1 MSALGGG
8 GNAINKAKTAV
19 ANAESL
25 TQEQQEIDFGRSL
38 LYNIRQRRIATSQLQ
53 TANWSDD
60 FVTSSAQGAQA
71 NIDSALA
78 GEMGYAYKTAE
89 RQQKVSDYYASAQR
103 WAKKAEKNN
112 RVAGYV
118 GEAIGAVAT
127 VVGAAVGTF
136 IAPGIGTAAGASAG
150 AAIGTGLTAALGG
163 KSAAVKGSIKGDIE
177 GGMLAMTFG
186 SAAGAGAGVTESA
199 GAGAG
204 VTESAGYTATASVDG
219 AVVASETAVTEGA
232 GKTFLASAID
242 FAKEKA
248 IDYGVNQMSKIITED
263 SQKDTE
269 RYIYGSQRSVAF
281 KNTFQ
286 TPSTPSDEYLRQR
299 FGFFI

>member
-8 GNAINKAKTAV
+8 GNAINKAKTSV

-53 TANWSDD
+53 TSNWSDD

-71 NIDSALA
+71 NVDSALA

-89 RQQKVSDYYASAQR
+89 RQQKISDYYASAQR
-103 WAKKAEKNN
+103 WAKKAENNN
-112 RVAGYV
+112 RIAGYV

-127 VVGAAVGTF
+127 VAGAAIGGP
-136 IAPGIGTAAGASAG
+136 IGAAAGTAIGGYIGAAAG

-163 KSAAVKGSIKGDIE
+163 KSSAIKGSIKGGIE
-177 GGMLAMTFG
+177 GGMLSTSLG
-186 SAAGAGAGVTESA
+186 SISGAGAGVTEAS
-199 GAGAG
+199 
-204 VTESAGYTATASVDG
+204 GYTATASVDG

-232 GKTFLASAID
+232 GKTFLASAMD

-248 IDYGVNQMSKIITED
+248 IDYGVNQMTKMFTED

-286 TPSTPSDEYLRQR
+286 TPSSPSDEYLRQR

>member
-60 FVTSSAQGAQA
+60 FVTSSAQGAQS

-199 GAGAG
+199 G
-204 VTESAGYTATASVDG
+204 YTATASVDG

>member
-1 MSALGGG
+1 MSVLGGG
-8 GNAINKAKTAV
+8 GNAINKAKTSV

-89 RQQKVSDYYASAQR
+89 RQQKISDYYASAQR

-127 VVGAAVGTF
+127 VAGATVGSF
-136 IAPGIGTAAGASAG
+136 IAPGAGTAAGAAAG

-163 KSAAVKGSIKGDIE
+163 KSAAVKGSVKGDIE
-177 GGMLAMTFG
+177 GGILAMSFG
-186 SAAGAGAGVTESA
+186 SVYGAGAGVTEP
-199 GAGAG
+199 
-204 VTESAGYTATASVDG
+204 AGYTATAPVDG

-232 GKTFLASAID
+232 DKTFLASAID

-248 IDYGVNQMSKIITED
+248 IDYGVNQITKIITED

-286 TPSTPSDEYLRQR
+286 TPSTPSDVYLRQR

>member
-8 GNAINKAKTAV
+8 GNAINKAKTSV

-53 TANWSDD
+53 TANWSDN
-60 FVTSSAQGAQA
+60 FVTSSAQGAQS

-89 RQQKVSDYYASAQR
+89 RQQNISDYYASAQR

-112 RVAGYV
+112 KVAGYV

-127 VVGAAVGTF
+127 VVGAVVGSF
-136 IAPGIGTAAGASAG
+136 IAPGAGTAAGASAG

-163 KSAAVKGSIKGDIE
+163 KSAAIKGSVKGDIE
-177 GGMLAMTFG
+177 GGMLAMSFG
-186 SAAGAGAGVTESA
+186 SAA

-248 IDYGVNQMSKIITED
+248 IDYGVNQMTKIITED

>member
-1 MSALGGG
+1 MSVLGGG

-71 NIDSALA
+71 NVDSALA
-78 GEMGYAYKTAE
+78 SDMGYAYKTAE
-89 RQQKVSDYYASAQR
+89 RQQKISDYYASAQR

-127 VVGAAVGTF
+127 VAGAA
-136 IAPGIGTAAGASAG
+136 IGGPIGAAAG

-163 KSAAVKGSIKGDIE
+163 KSAAIKGSVKGGIE
-177 GGMLAMTFG
+177 GGMLAMTYG
-186 SAAGAGAGVTESA
+186 SIAGT
-199 GAGAG
+199 GAG
-204 VTESAGYTATASVDG
+204 VTESAGYTATASIDG

-242 FAKEKA
+242 FAKETA
-248 IDYGVNQMSKIITED
+248 IDYGVNQMTKMITAD

-286 TPSTPSDEYLRQR
+286 TPSSPSDEYLRQR

>member
-1 MSALGGG
+1 MSVLGGG

-71 NIDSALA
+71 NVDSALA

-89 RQQKVSDYYASAQR
+89 RKQKISDYYTSAQR

-118 GEAIGAVAT
+118 GEAIGAVSTVAGA
-127 VVGAAVGTF
+127 VVGSIVPGVGT
-136 IAPGIGTAAGASAG
+136 ALGAAAGAAL
-150 AAIGTGLTAALGG
+150 GTGLTTALGG
-163 KSAAVKGSIKGDIE
+163 KSAAIKGSIKGDIE
-177 GGMLAMTFG
+177 GGMLAMSYG
-186 SAAGAGAGVTESA
+186 SIAGAGAGVSEA
-199 GAGAG
+199 
-204 VTESAGYTATASVDG
+204 AGYTATASVDG
-219 AVVASETAVTEGA
+219 SVVASETAVTEGA

-286 TPSTPSDEYLRQR
+286 TPSSPSDEYLRQR

>member
-8 GNAINKAKTAV
+8 GNAINKAKTSV

-60 FVTSSAQGAQA
+60 FVTSSAQGAQS

-89 RQQKVSDYYASAQR
+89 RQQKISDYYASAQR

-127 VVGAAVGTF
+127 VAGAAVGTF
-136 IAPGIGTAAGASAG
+136 IAPGLGTAAGASAG

-163 KSAAVKGSIKGDIE
+163 KSAAIKGSIKGNIE

-199 GAGAG
+199 G
-204 VTESAGYTATASVDG
+204 YTATASVDG
-219 AVVASETAVTEGA
+219 AVVSSETAVTEGA

-286 TPSTPSDEYLRQR
+286 TPSSPSDEYLRQR

>member
-8 GNAINKAKTAV
+8 GNAINKAKTSV

-60 FVTSSAQGAQA
+60 FVTSSAQGAQS
-71 NIDSALA
+71 NVDSTLA
-78 GEMGYAYKTAE
+78 GDMGYAYKTAE
-89 RQQKVSDYYASAQR
+89 RQQKISDYYASAQR

-136 IAPGIGTAAGASAG
+136 VAPGLGTAAGASAG

-163 KSAAVKGSIKGDIE
+163 KSAAVKGSVKGNIE

-186 SAAGAGAGVTESA
+186 SAA
-199 GAGAG
+199 AGAG

-286 TPSTPSDEYLRQR
+286 TPSSPSDEYLRQR

>member
-8 GNAINKAKTAV
+8 GNAINKAKTSV

-60 FVTSSAQGAQA
+60 FVTSSAQGAQS

-89 RQQKVSDYYASAQR
+89 RQQKISDYYASAQR

-127 VVGAAVGTF
+127 VVGAA
-136 IAPGIGTAAGASAG
+136 IGGPIGAAAG
-150 AAIGTGLTAALGG
+150 AAIGTGLTSALGG
-163 KSAAVKGSIKGDIE
+163 KSAAVKGSVKGDIE

-186 SAAGAGAGVTESA
+186 SAA

>member
-1 MSALGGG
+1 MSVLGGG
-8 GNAINKAKTAV
+8 GNAINKAKTSV

-60 FVTSSAQGAQA
+60 FVTSSAQGAQS

-89 RQQKVSDYYASAQR
+89 RQQKISDYYASAQR

-127 VVGAAVGTF
+127 VAGAVVGSF
-136 IAPGIGTAAGASAG
+136 IAPGAGTAAGAAAG

-177 GGMLAMTFG
+177 GGMLAMSFG
-186 SAAGAGAGVTESA
+186 SAA

-248 IDYGVNQMSKIITED
+248 IDYGVNQMTKIITED

-286 TPSTPSDEYLRQR
+286 TPSTPSDEYLKQR

>member
-89 RQQKVSDYYASAQR
+89 RQQKISDYYASAQR

-127 VVGAAVGTF
+127 VAGAAIGGPVGAA
-136 IAPGIGTAAGASAG
+136 AG

-186 SAAGAGAGVTESA
+186 SAA
-199 GAGAG
+199 AGAG

>member
-71 NIDSALA
+71 NVDSALA

-89 RQQKVSDYYASAQR
+89 RKQKISDYYTSAQR

-118 GEAIGAVAT
+118 GEAIGAVSTVAGA
-127 VVGAAVGTF
+127 VVGSIVPGVGT
-136 IAPGIGTAAGASAG
+136 ALGAAAGAAL
-150 AAIGTGLTAALGG
+150 GTGLTTALGG
-163 KSAAVKGSIKGDIE
+163 KSAAIKGSIKGDIE
-177 GGMLAMTFG
+177 GGMLAMSYG
-186 SAAGAGAGVTESA
+186 SIAGAGAGVSEA
-199 GAGAG
+199 
-204 VTESAGYTATASVDG
+204 AGYTATASVDG
-219 AVVASETAVTEGA
+219 SVVASETAVTEGA

-248 IDYGVNQMSKIITED
+248 MDYGVNQMSKIITED

-286 TPSTPSDEYLRQR
+286 TPSSPSDEYLRQR

>member
-1 MSALGGG
+1 MGVLGGG

-71 NIDSALA
+71 NVDSALA
-78 GEMGYAYKTAE
+78 SDMGYAYKTAE
-89 RQQKVSDYYASAQR
+89 RQQKISDYYTSAQR

-127 VVGAAVGTF
+127 VAGAVVGSIVPGVGTALGAA
-136 IAPGIGTAAGASAG
+136 AG
-150 AAIGTGLTAALGG
+150 AAIGTGLTTALGG
-163 KSAAVKGSIKGDIE
+163 KSAAIKGSVKGDIE
-177 GGMLAMTFG
+177 GGMLAMSFG
-186 SAAGAGAGVTESA
+186 SAAGAGAGVTEA
-199 GAGAG
+199 
-204 VTESAGYTATASVDG
+204 AGYTATASVDG
-219 AVVASETAVTEGA
+219 SVVASETAITEGA

-242 FAKEKA
+242 YAKEKA
-248 IDYGVNQMSKIITED
+248 TDYGVNRMSKIITED

-286 TPSTPSDEYLRQR
+286 TPSSPSDEYLRQR

>member
-8 GNAINKAKTAV
+8 GNAINKAKTSV

-60 FVTSSAQGAQA
+60 FVTSSAQGAQS

-89 RQQKVSDYYASAQR
+89 RQQKISDYYASAQR

-127 VVGAAVGTF
+127 VAGAVVGSL
-136 IAPGIGTAAGASAG
+136 IAPGAGTAVGAGAG

-163 KSAAVKGSIKGDIE
+163 KSAAVKGSIKGNIE

-186 SAAGAGAGVTESA
+186 SAA

-242 FAKEKA
+242 YAKEKA
-248 IDYGVNQMSKIITED
+248 IDYGVNQMTKIITED

>member
-199 GAGAG
+199 G
-204 VTESAGYTATASVDG
+204 YTATASVDG

>member
-1 MSALGGG
+1 MGVLGGG

-53 TANWSDD
+53 TSNWSDD

-71 NIDSALA
+71 NVDSALA

-89 RQQKVSDYYASAQR
+89 RQQKISDYYASAQR

-112 RVAGYV
+112 RIAGYV
-118 GEAIGAVAT
+118 GEAIGAVGAIAGA
-127 VVGAAVGTF
+127 VIGGPIGAA
-136 IAPGIGTAAGASAG
+136 AGTAIGAAAG

-163 KSAAVKGSIKGDIE
+163 KSSAIKGSIKGGIE
-177 GGMLAMTFG
+177 GGMLSTSFG
-186 SAAGAGAGVTESA
+186 SISGAGAGVTEAS
-199 GAGAG
+199 
-204 VTESAGYTATASVDG
+204 GYTATASVDG

-232 GKTFLASAID
+232 GKTFLASAMD

-248 IDYGVNQMSKIITED
+248 IDYGVNQMTKMFTED

-286 TPSTPSDEYLRQR
+286 TPSSPSDEYLRQR

>member
-1 MSALGGG
+1 MGVLGGG

-53 TANWSDD
+53 TSNWSDD

-71 NIDSALA
+71 NVDSALA

-89 RQQKVSDYYASAQR
+89 RQQKISDYYASAQR

-112 RVAGYV
+112 RIAGYV
-118 GEAIGAVAT
+118 GEAIGAVGAIA
-127 VVGAAVGTF
+127 GAA
-136 IAPGIGTAAGASAG
+136 IGGPIGASAGAAIGAAAG

-163 KSAAVKGSIKGDIE
+163 KSSAIKGSIKGGIE
-177 GGMLAMTFG
+177 GGMLATSLG
-186 SAAGAGAGVTESA
+186 SISGAGAGVTEAS
-199 GAGAG
+199 
-204 VTESAGYTATASVDG
+204 GYTATASVDG

-232 GKTFLASAID
+232 GKTFLASAMD

-248 IDYGVNQMSKIITED
+248 IDYGVNQMTKMITED

-286 TPSTPSDEYLRQR
+286 TPSSPSDEYLRQR

>member
-1 MSALGGG
+1 MSVLGGG
-8 GNAINKAKTAV
+8 GNAINKAKTSV

-71 NIDSALA
+71 NVDSALA

-89 RQQKVSDYYASAQR
+89 RQQKVSDYYTSAQR

-112 RVAGYV
+112 KVAGYV

-127 VVGAAVGTF
+127 VAGAVVGSL
-136 IAPGIGTAAGASAG
+136 IAPGAGTAAGASAG

-163 KSAAVKGSIKGDIE
+163 KSAAIKGSVKGNIE

-186 SAAGAGAGVTESA
+186 SAA

-248 IDYGVNQMSKIITED
+248 IDYGVNQMTKIVTED

-286 TPSTPSDEYLRQR
+286 TPSSPSDEYLRQR

>member
-53 TANWSDD
+53 TANWSDN
-60 FVTSSAQGAQA
+60 FVTSSAQGAQS

-89 RQQKVSDYYASAQR
+89 RQQNISDYYASAQR

-112 RVAGYV
+112 KVAGYV

-127 VVGAAVGTF
+127 VVGAVVGSF
-136 IAPGIGTAAGASAG
+136 IAPGAGTAAGASAG

-186 SAAGAGAGVTESA
+186 SAAGV
-199 GAGAG
+199 GAG

-242 FAKEKA
+242 FAKEKV
-248 IDYGVNQMSKIITED
+248 IDYGVNQMTKIITED

>member
-71 NIDSALA
+71 NVDSALA
-78 GEMGYAYKTAE
+78 SEMGYAYKTAE
-89 RQQKVSDYYASAQR
+89 RQQKISDYYASAQR

-127 VVGAAVGTF
+127 VAGAA
-136 IAPGIGTAAGASAG
+136 IGGPIGAVAG

-163 KSAAVKGSIKGDIE
+163 KSAAIKGSIKGNIE
-177 GGMLAMTFG
+177 GGMLATTLG
-186 SAAGAGAGVTESA
+186 SVASA
-199 GAGAG
+199 GADAI
-204 VTESAGYTATASVDG
+204 EAAGYTATASVDG

-242 FAKEKA
+242 FAKEKV

-286 TPSTPSDEYLRQR
+286 TPSSPSDEYLRQR

>member
-8 GNAINKAKTAV
+8 GNAINKAKTSV

-60 FVTSSAQGAQA
+60 FVTSSAQGAQS

-89 RQQKVSDYYASAQR
+89 RQQKISDYYASAQR

-127 VVGAAVGTF
+127 VVGAV
-136 IAPGIGTAAGASAG
+136 IGGPIGAAAG
-150 AAIGTGLTAALGG
+150 AAIGTGLTSALGG

-177 GGMLAMTFG
+177 GGMLAMSFG
-186 SAAGAGAGVTESA
+186 SLA

-248 IDYGVNQMSKIITED
+248 MDYGVNQMSKIITED

>member
-1 MSALGGG
+1 MSVLGGG

-71 NIDSALA
+71 NVDSALA
-78 GEMGYAYKTAE
+78 SDMGYAYKTAE
-89 RQQKVSDYYASAQR
+89 RQQKISDYYASAQR

-118 GEAIGAVAT
+118 GEAIGAIGAVAGSFIP
-127 VVGAAVGTF
+127 VVGTV
-136 IAPGIGTAAGASAG
+136 AG
-150 AAIGTGLTAALGG
+150 AAIGAALGTGLTAALGG
-163 KSAAVKGSIKGDIE
+163 KSAAIKGSVKGGIE
-177 GGMLAMTFG
+177 GGMLAMTYG
-186 SAAGAGAGVTESA
+186 SIAGT
-199 GAGAG
+199 GAG

-248 IDYGVNQMSKIITED
+248 IDYGVNQMTKMITED

-286 TPSTPSDEYLRQR
+286 TPSSPSDEYLRQR

>member
-1 MSALGGG
+1 MSVLGGG
-8 GNAINKAKTAV
+8 GNAINKAKTSV

-60 FVTSSAQGAQA
+60 FVTSSAQGAQS

-89 RQQKVSDYYASAQR
+89 RQQKISDYYASAQR

-127 VVGAAVGTF
+127 VAGAA
-136 IAPGIGTAAGASAG
+136 IGGPIGAAAG

-163 KSAAVKGSIKGDIE
+163 KSAAIKGSIKGDIE

-186 SAAGAGAGVTESA
+186 SVA

-248 IDYGVNQMSKIITED
+248 IDYGVNQMTKIITED
-263 SQKDTE
+263 PQKDTE

>member
-8 GNAINKAKTAV
+8 GNAINKAKTSV

-25 TQEQQEIDFGRSL
+25 TQEQQEVDFGRSL

-89 RQQKVSDYYASAQR
+89 RQQKISDYYASAQR

-127 VVGAAVGTF
+127 VAGAVVGTA
-136 IAPGIGTAAGASAG
+136 IPVLGTAAGAAAG

-163 KSAAVKGSIKGDIE
+163 KSAAIKGSVKGGIE
-177 GGMLAMTFG
+177 GGMLAVSFG
-186 SAAGAGAGVTESA
+186 SMAGTGAA
-199 GAGAG
+199 

-219 AVVASETAVTEGA
+219 AVVASETAITEGA
-232 GKTFLASAID
+232 GKTFLSSAID
-242 FAKEKA
+242 YAKEKA

>member
-89 RQQKVSDYYASAQR
+89 RQQKISDYYTSAQR

-127 VVGAAVGTF
+127 VIGAA
-136 IAPGIGTAAGASAG
+136 IGGPIGAAAG

-163 KSAAVKGSIKGDIE
+163 KSAAIKGSVKGDIE
-177 GGMLAMTFG
+177 GGMLAMSFG
-186 SAAGAGAGVTESA
+186 SAAGAT
-199 GAGAG
+199 

-242 FAKEKA
+242 YAKEKA

-286 TPSTPSDEYLRQR
+286 TPSSPSDEYLRQR

>member
-89 RQQKVSDYYASAQR
+89 RQQKISDYYASAQR

-127 VVGAAVGTF
+127 VAGAAIGGPVGAA
-136 IAPGIGTAAGASAG
+136 AG

-186 SAAGAGAGVTESA
+186 SAA

>member
-89 RQQKVSDYYASAQR
+89 RQQKISDYYASAKR

-127 VVGAAVGTF
+127 VAGAVVGSMV
-136 IAPGIGTAAGASAG
+136 PVIGTAAGASAG

-163 KSAAVKGSIKGDIE
+163 KSAAVKGSIKGNIE

-186 SAAGAGAGVTESA
+186 VASDAPVTEAAG
-199 GAGAG
+199 
-204 VTESAGYTATASVDG
+204 YHATASVDG
-219 AVVASETAVTEGA
+219 SVIASETEVTEGV

-242 FAKEKA
+242 YAKEKA
-248 IDYGVNQMSKIITED
+248 IDYGVNQMTKMITTD

-286 TPSTPSDEYLRQR
+286 TPSSPSDEYLRQR

>member
-53 TANWSDD
+53 TANRSDD
-60 FVTSSAQGAQA
+60 FVTSSAQGAQS

-89 RQQKVSDYYASAQR
+89 RKQKVSDYYASAQR

-127 VVGAAVGTF
+127 VAGAVVGTF
-136 IAPGIGTAAGASAG
+136 IAPGAGTAAGAAAG

-163 KSAAVKGSIKGDIE
+163 KSAAVKGSVKGDIE

-186 SAAGAGAGVTESA
+186 SVA

-248 IDYGVNQMSKIITED
+248 IDYGVNQMTKNITED

-286 TPSTPSDEYLRQR
+286 TPSTPSDVYLRQR

>member
-60 FVTSSAQGAQA
+60 FVTSSAQGAQS

-89 RQQKVSDYYASAQR
+89 RQQRISDYYASAQR

-127 VVGAAVGTF
+127 VAGAVFGGPAGAA
-136 IAPGIGTAAGASAG
+136 AG

-186 SAAGAGAGVTESA
+186 SAA

-248 IDYGVNQMSKIITED
+248 IDYGVNQMTKIITED

>member
-19 ANAESL
+19 SNAESL

-71 NIDSALA
+71 NVDSALA
-78 GEMGYAYKTAE
+78 SEMGYAYKTAE
-89 RQQKVSDYYASAQR
+89 RQQKISDYYTSAQR

-127 VVGAAVGTF
+127 VTGAVVGSL
-136 IAPGIGTAAGASAG
+136 IAPGAGTAVGASAG
-150 AAIGTGLTAALGG
+150 AAIGTGLTKALGG
-163 KSAAVKGSIKGDIE
+163 KSAAIKGSIKGNIE
-177 GGMLAMTFG
+177 GGMLAMPYG
-186 SAAGAGAGVTESA
+186 SIA

-219 AVVASETAVTEGA
+219 YVVASETAVTEGA

-248 IDYGVNQMSKIITED
+248 IDYGVNQMSKMITED

-286 TPSTPSDEYLRQR
+286 TPSSPSDEYLRQR

>member
-60 FVTSSAQGAQA
+60 FVTSSAQGAQS

-89 RQQKVSDYYASAQR
+89 RKQKVSDYYASAQR

-136 IAPGIGTAAGASAG
+136 IAPGVGTAAGAVAG
-150 AAIGTGLTAALGG
+150 AAIGTGLTASLGG

-186 SAAGAGAGVTESA
+186 SAAGAGAGVTEA
-199 GAGAG
+199 
-204 VTESAGYTATASVDG
+204 AGYTATASVDG

-248 IDYGVNQMSKIITED
+248 IDYGVNQMTKIITED

>member
-60 FVTSSAQGAQA
+60 FVTSSAQGAQS

-127 VVGAAVGTF
+127 VVGAVFGG
-136 IAPGIGTAAGASAG
+136 PAGAAAG

-186 SAAGAGAGVTESA
+186 SAA

>member
-8 GNAINKAKTAV
+8 GNAINKSKTAV

-60 FVTSSAQGAQA
+60 FVTSSAQGAQS

-78 GEMGYAYKTAE
+78 GEMGYAYKTAG
-89 RQQKVSDYYASAQR
+89 RQQKISDYYTSAQR

-112 RVAGYV
+112 KVAGYV

-127 VVGAAVGTF
+127 VAGAVVGSIVPGVGTALGAA
-136 IAPGIGTAAGASAG
+136 AG

-177 GGMLAMTFG
+177 GGMLAMSFG
-186 SAAGAGAGVTESA
+186 SAA

-219 AVVASETAVTEGA
+219 SVVASETAVTEGA

-248 IDYGVNQMSKIITED
+248 MDYGVNQMSKIITED

-286 TPSTPSDEYLRQR
+286 TPSSPSDEYLRQR

>member
-1 MSALGGG
+1 MSVLGGG
-8 GNAINKAKTAV
+8 GNAINKAKTSV

-25 TQEQQEIDFGRSL
+25 TQDQQEIDFGRSL

-60 FVTSSAQGAQA
+60 FVTSSAQGAQS
-71 NIDSALA
+71 NMDSARA

-89 RQQKVSDYYASAQR
+89 RQQRISDYYASAQR

-127 VVGAAVGTF
+127 VAGAVVGTF
-136 IAPGIGTAAGASAG
+136 IAPGAGTAAGAAAG

-163 KSAAVKGSIKGDIE
+163 KSAAIKGSVKGDIE

-186 SAAGAGAGVTESA
+186 SAA

-248 IDYGVNQMSKIITED
+248 IDYGVNQMTKIITED

-286 TPSTPSDEYLRQR
+286 TPSSPSDEYLRQR

>member
-8 GNAINKAKTAV
+8 GNAINKAKTSV

-60 FVTSSAQGAQA
+60 FVTSSAQGAQS

-89 RQQKVSDYYASAQR
+89 RQQNISDYYASAQR
-103 WAKKAEKNN
+103 WAKKAKKNN

-127 VVGAAVGTF
+127 VAGAA
-136 IAPGIGTAAGASAG
+136 IGGPIGAVAG

-163 KSAAVKGSIKGDIE
+163 KSAAVKGSVKGDIE

-186 SAAGAGAGVTESA
+186 SAA

>member
-1 MSALGGG
+1 MSVLGGG

-71 NIDSALA
+71 NVDSALA

-89 RQQKVSDYYASAQR
+89 RKQKISDYYTSAQR

-118 GEAIGAVAT
+118 GEAIGAVSTVAGA
-127 VVGAAVGTF
+127 VVGSIVPGVGT
-136 IAPGIGTAAGASAG
+136 ALGAAAGAAL
-150 AAIGTGLTAALGG
+150 GTGLTTALGG
-163 KSAAVKGSIKGDIE
+163 KSAAIKGSIKGDIE
-177 GGMLAMTFG
+177 GGMLAMSYG
-186 SAAGAGAGVTESA
+186 SIAGAGAGVSEA
-199 GAGAG
+199 
-204 VTESAGYTATASVDG
+204 AGYTATASVDG
-219 AVVASETAVTEGA
+219 SVVASETAVTEGA

-248 IDYGVNQMSKIITED
+248 MDYGVNQMSKIITED

-286 TPSTPSDEYLRQR
+286 TPSSPSDEYLRQR

>member
-1 MSALGGG
+1 MSVLGGG
-8 GNAINKAKTAV
+8 GNAINKAKTSV

-25 TQEQQEIDFGRSL
+25 TQDQQEIDFGRSL

-60 FVTSSAQGAQA
+60 FVTSSAQGAQS

-78 GEMGYAYKTAE
+78 GELGYAYKTAE
-89 RQQKVSDYYASAQR
+89 RQQRISDYYASAQR

-127 VVGAAVGTF
+127 VAGAVVGTF
-136 IAPGIGTAAGASAG
+136 IAPGAGTAAGAAAG

-163 KSAAVKGSIKGDIE
+163 KSAAIKGSVKGDIE

-186 SAAGAGAGVTESA
+186 SAA

-248 IDYGVNQMSKIITED
+248 IDYGVNQMTKIITED

-286 TPSTPSDEYLRQR
+286 TPSSPSDEYLRQR

>member
-8 GNAINKAKTAV
+8 GNAINKAKTSV

-60 FVTSSAQGAQA
+60 FVTSSAQGAQS

-78 GEMGYAYKTAE
+78 GEMGYAYKRAE
-89 RQQKVSDYYASAQR
+89 RQQKISDYYASAQR

-127 VVGAAVGTF
+127 VAGAA
-136 IAPGIGTAAGASAG
+136 IGGPIGAVAG

-177 GGMLAMTFG
+177 GGMLATVLG
-186 SAAGAGAGVTESA
+186 SAGGAGVI
-199 GAGAG
+199 
-204 VTESAGYTATASVDG
+204 ESAGYTATASVDG
-219 AVVASETAVTEGA
+219 EVVASETAVTEGA

-242 FAKEKA
+242 FAKEKV
-248 IDYGVNQMSKIITED
+248 IDYGINQMSKIITED

-286 TPSTPSDEYLRQR
+286 TPSTPSDVYLRQR

>member
-1 MSALGGG
+1 MSVLGGG

-71 NIDSALA
+71 NVDSALA

-89 RQQKVSDYYASAQR
+89 RKQKISDYYTSAQR

-127 VVGAAVGTF
+127 VTGAVVGSIVPGVGT
-136 IAPGIGTAAGASAG
+136 ALGAAAGAAL
-150 AAIGTGLTAALGG
+150 GTGLTTALGG
-163 KSAAVKGSIKGDIE
+163 KSAAIKGSIKGDIE
-177 GGMLAMTFG
+177 GGMLAMSYG
-186 SAAGAGAGVTESA
+186 SIAGAGAGVSEA
-199 GAGAG
+199 
-204 VTESAGYTATASVDG
+204 AGYTATASVDG
-219 AVVASETAVTEGA
+219 SVVASETAVTEGA

-248 IDYGVNQMSKIITED
+248 MDYGVNQMSKIITED

-286 TPSTPSDEYLRQR
+286 TPSSPSDEYLRQR